1 MKSAAPL
8 YLLLSAMALTG
19 MSAST
24 GRVEAATVAMINGSF
39 EGGTTGRPSGTISG
53 ARFNDLMISGATW
66 DIYSAVKGWKTTSG
80 AGVEVQSDRNPATL
94 DAQNGDY
101 YISLDGQSNASIQQK
116 VGLSKGSYILSF
128 WYSPQTTLGPTNT
141 IGYNLGNVVSGRV
154 TSGTN
159 GARVGVWTEVR
170 NRFTVL
176 TRGNYDLTFAALGAS
191 DGIGGFI
198 DNVSIEAVPVPAAGL
213 GLLSGLLGLVGLK
226 RRRRG

>member
-1 MKSAAPL
+1 MKSASPL
-8 YLLLSAMALTG
+8 YLLLSVLLLAG
-19 MSAST
+19 MPAST
-24 GRVEAATVAMINGSF
+24 GRVEAATVALTNGSF
-39 EGGTTGRPSGTISG
+39 EAGTTGRPLGIVSG
-53 ARFNDLMISGATW
+53 AKFNDLMVSGATW
-66 DIYSAVKGWKTTSG
+66 DIYSAVKGWKTVSG

-213 GLLSGLLGLVGLK
+213 GLLSGLIGLVGLK
-226 RRRRG
+226 RRRRA